1 MSLSDFKSAY
11 LAIEEN
17 GSAVVARFIRAQ
29 LSDEENIEQM
39 GQELMSLVEQ
49 YQCRQLVLS
58 LELVDFITSAAL
70 GKIIML
76 HRRLHRKDGKLV
88 VCSAH
93 GPVADVLQSSR
104 LNDYFVM
111 AADTQGALALLTA
124 S

>member
-1 MSLSDFKSAY
+1 MSLNDFKSAY
-11 LAIEEN
+11 LSIEES
-17 GSAVVARFIRAQ
+17 GAAVVARFIRPQ

-39 GQELMSLVEQ
+39 GQELISLVEQ

-88 VCSAH
+88 VCAAH

-111 AADTQGALALLTA
+111 ATDTQGALALLTA

>member
-1 MSLSDFKSAY
+1 MTLSDFKSAY
-11 LAIEEN
+11 LAIDES
-17 GSAVVARFIRAQ
+17 GSAVVARFIRPQ

-39 GQELMSLVEQ
+39 GQELISLVEQ

-111 AADTQGALALLTA
+111 APDTQGALALLTA
-124 S
+124 G